1 MPPSDQRAFGLLI
14 VSAGVIAVLIGLV
27 VMRGWLGW
35 FGHLP
40 GDIRIERPNLRVYI
54 PIGSMLLVSIL
65 LSALSYV
72 LRRFF

>member
-14 VSAGVIAVLIGLV
+14 LSAGVIAVVIGLV
-27 VMRGWLGW
+27 VMRGWFGW
-35 FGHLP
+35 LGHLP
-40 GDIRIERPNLRVYI
+40 GDMRIERPNMRVYI
-54 PIGSMLLVSIL
+54 PIGSMILVSIL